1 MERVGADQEIQQD
14 AHPRPAARPIRSP
27 AYLKRPASSLLP
39 PLSSLLPVPHPFR
52 PLSPAPF
59 TVDSRA
65 SFAKERQLDSVVE
78 ARGLTKRYGAVTA
91 IRGVDLS
98 VPRGTVFGALGP
110 NGSGKSTTVRMI
122 LGLGRP
128 DAGTVSLFGQP
139 LSHHGPDLLRRIGS
153 LVETPAFVP
162 YLSGRDN
169 LRLLEKYTPGAGP
182 AGIDNALHRVHLGQ
196 AADRTFKT
204 YSLGM
209 KQRLGIA
216 AAILHDPELVILDEP
231 TNGLDPQGTR
241 EVRELIPELAAEGRT
256 IILCSHL
263 LHEVEQVCDAVAIL
277 QAGRVVAQGTTASLL
292 GETGELRVRLP
303 EAAEAEAAFATSPW
317 AGRVRREGD
326 ELAIAG
332 AGQEGREINRF
343 LAAEGLYAAEIRSVR
358 PSLED
363 VFFELTGAE
372 SQDV

>member
-1 MERVGADQEIQQD
+1 
-14 AHPRPAARPIRSP
+14 
-27 AYLKRPASSLLP
+27 
-39 PLSSLLPVPHPFR
+39 
-52 PLSPAPF
+52 
-59 TVDSRA
+59 
-65 SFAKERQLDSVVE
+65 
-78 ARGLTKRYGAVTA
+78 VTA

-98 VPRGTVFGALGP
+98 VPKGTVFGALGP

-128 DAGTVSLFGQP
+128 DEGTVRLFGRAF
-139 LSHHGPDLLRRIGS
+139 SDHGPDLLRRIGS
-153 LVETPAFVP
+153 LVETPAFIP

-169 LRLLEKYTPGAGP
+169 LRLLEKYTPGAGTI
-182 AGIDNALHRVHLGQ
+182 GIESALHRVHLGQ
-196 AADRTFKT
+196 AAARPFKT

-216 AAILHDPELVILDEP
+216 SAILHDPELVILDEP

-303 EAAEAEAAFATSPW
+303 ETAEAEAALATSPW
-317 AGRVRREGD
+317 SGRVRRDGD
-326 ELAIAG
+326 ELAISAAG
-332 AGQEGREINRF
+332 PDGREVNRF
-343 LAAEGLYAAEIRSVR
+343 LAAQGLYAAEIRSVR